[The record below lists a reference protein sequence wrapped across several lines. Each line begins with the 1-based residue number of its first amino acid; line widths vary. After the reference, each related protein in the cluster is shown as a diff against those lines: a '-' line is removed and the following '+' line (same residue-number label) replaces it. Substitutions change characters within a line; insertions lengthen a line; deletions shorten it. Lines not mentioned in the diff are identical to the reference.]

1 MNKYIE
7 QNSKKFLVMLL
18 LICVVFFVIIIKAF
32 EYIPVADDDAIASR
46 NNIENL
52 NKPAEE
58 NADEQAD
65 NSEEQTEKKTLDIKL
80 TPDFVEKTDKKTETV
95 TDSKAVEPLEKISDL
110 PSEAVSANTSEE
122 AKPVELTPEEK
133 AEKAFLTAQKYRRD
147 KQYVKALEEYQK
159 IPSIT
164 NDTVTVARSYE
175 EIATI
180 YAIVKRY
187 GTALSYAQKAYNMA
201 PSSSREMLLARLYY
215 KTGDIDKATRRINN
229 VLQRDFSS
237 DR

>member
-32 EYIPVADDDAIASR
+32 EYIPVADDDAITSR

-65 NSEEQTEKKTLDIKL
+65 KSEEQTEKKTLDIKL
-80 TPDFVEKTDKKTETV
+80 TPDFVEKTDKKAETV
-95 TDSKAVEPLEKISDL
+95 TDSKAVEPLENISDL

-147 KQYVKALEEYQK
+147 KQYV
-159 IPSIT
+159 
-164 NDTVTVARSYE
+164 TVTVARSYE

>member
-7 QNSKKFLVMLL
+7 SNSKKFLIMLL
-18 LICVVFFVIIIKAF
+18 LICVVFLVVIIKAF
-32 EYIPVADDDAIASR
+32 EYIPVTDKDAVISR
-46 NNIENL
+46 NNIENI
-52 NKPAEE
+52 NKPAPDSEETASENE
-58 NADEQAD
+58 NAE
-65 NSEEQTEKKTLDIKL
+65 STEKKTLDINL
-80 TPDFVEKTDKKTETV
+80 TPDFVEKPKTEPLKEEKV
-95 TDSKAVEPLEKISDL
+95 VEPLENITDL
-110 PSEAVSANTSEE
+110 PKDAVEANSE

-133 AEKAFLTAQKYRRD
+133 AEKVFITAQKYRKDR
-147 KQYVKALEEYQK
+147 QFVKALEEYQK
-159 IPSIT
+159 IPTIT
-164 NDTVTVARSYE
+164 NDTATVARSYE

-187 GTALSYAQKAYNMA
+187 GTALSFAQKAYNMS